1 MLSAEDLLAGSKLT
15 FDIEVPEDVLHPGG
29 EVTEEEES
37 HNIRLR
43 PLTVHDLQLIS
54 RAANEN
60 DTLVAILMVQRALV
74 EPEMSVAQVSTMH
87 FGLMQFLLQQVNQ
100 ISGIAPNSEQLS
112 TMMQAPLAKATFV
125 LAKEFGWTP
134 EQVNDLTLG
143 QILLH
148 LQMLKEKSQ
157 P

>member
-1 MLSAEDLLAGSKLT
+1 MLSAEELLAGSRLT
-15 FDIEVPEDVLHPGG
+15 FEIEVPGDILHPDG
-29 EVTEEEES
+29 EVTTAES
-37 HNIRLR
+37 SNTIRLR
-43 PLTVHDLQLIS
+43 PLTVNDLQLIS
-54 RAANEN
+54 RAAKEN
-60 DTLVAILMVQRALV
+60 DTLIAVLMVQRALV
-74 EPEMSVAQVSTMH
+74 EPEMSVSEVSTMH
-87 FGLMQFLLQQVNQ
+87 IGLMQFLLQQVNQ
-100 ISGIAPNSEQLS
+100 ISGITPNSEQLS
-112 TMMQAPLAKATFV
+112 AMMQAPLAKATFV